1 MVPIL
6 VVATVLGFLLA
17 DLAVRFILQER
28 KGARESPPVSAAS
41 APLPVGPL
49 HWRVEIPAGVF
60 LSPRHAWAILEPDGL
75 VRVGIDDFARQ
86 MLGDIDTLDLPTL
99 HASLRKGEPAATL
112 FKGHRLARLTA
123 PVSGVVEEVHHL
135 VAVDPRAIARNPY
148 GEGWLFKVRP
158 SSLAHELKGLVVAE
172 DAKEFLGNEVERFR
186 KFAQPFHADLAA
198 DGGKPLAGIVPA
210 LGSEAWDEFRREF
223 LGEGL

>member
-17 DLAVRFILQER
+17 DLAVRFIIQRRL
-28 KGARESPPVSAAS
+28 GVREAPPVSTAS
-41 APLPVGPL
+41 TPLPDGPL
-49 HWRVEIPAGVF
+49 HWKVEVPEGVF

-75 VRVGIDDFARQ
+75 VRVGMDDFARQ
-86 MLGDIDTLDLPTL
+86 MLGDIDTLDLPAL
-99 HASLRKGEPAATL
+99 QASLRKGESAVTL
-112 FKGHRLARLTA
+112 FKGHRLARLTT

-135 VAVDPRAIARNPY
+135 VAVDPQAIARDPY
-148 GEGWLFKVRP
+148 GEGWLFRVRP

-186 KFAQPFHADLAA
+186 NFAQPFHADLAA
-198 DGGKPLAGIVPA
+198 DGGKPVAGIVPA